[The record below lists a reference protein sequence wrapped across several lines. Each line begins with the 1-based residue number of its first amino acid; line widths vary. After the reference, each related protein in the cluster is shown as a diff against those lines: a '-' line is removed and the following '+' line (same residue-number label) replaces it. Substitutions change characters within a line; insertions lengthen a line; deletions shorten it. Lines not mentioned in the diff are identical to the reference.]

1 MNANRRKT
9 LSQVIDQI
17 EALKGLMETV
27 KADIES
33 IKEAIDTERDDEQE
47 AFDNLPEGL
56 QQAERGQTMEQAVE
70 YLDNASAVI
79 TDLFDAIDGVDFDD
93 VISSIDDAR
102 GQA

>member
-17 EALKGLMETV
+17 EALKSLMETV
-27 KADIES
+27 KTDIES

-70 YLDNASAVI
+70 YLDNASTVI

>member
-1 MNANRRKT
+1 MNVNRRKT
-9 LSQVIDQI
+9 LGQVIDQI
-17 EALKGLMETV
+17 EALKSLMETV

-56 QQAERGQTMEQAVE
+56 QQAERGQAMEQAVE
-70 YLDNASAVI
+70 CLDNASTVI
-79 TDLFDAIDGVDFDD
+79 TDLFDAIDTVDFDD

>member
-9 LSQVIDQI
+9 LGQVIDQI
-17 EALKGLMETV
+17 EALKNLMENF

-33 IKEAIDTERDDEQE
+33 IRETIDAERDNEQE

-70 YLDNASAVI
+70 YLDTASSVI
-79 TDLFDAIDGVDFDD
+79 TDLFDALDGVDFDE

>member
-1 MNANRRKT
+1 MNATRRKT

-17 EALKGLMETV
+17 EALKSLMETV

-33 IKEAIDTERDDEQE
+33 IKETIDSERDDEQE

-56 QQAERGQTMEQAVE
+56 QQAERGQEMEQAVE
-70 YLDNASAVI
+70 YLDNAS
-79 TDLFDAIDGVDFDD
+79 TTLSDLFDAIDGVDFDD
-93 VISSIDDAR
+93 TIRSIDDAR

>member
-9 LSQVIDQI
+9 LGQVIDQI
-17 EALKGLMETV
+17 EALKSLMEQA
-27 KADIES
+27 KADIDS
-33 IKEAIDTERDDEQE
+33 IKETIDTERDDEQE

-56 QQAERGQTMEQAVE
+56 QQAERGQAMEQAVE
-70 YLDNASAVI
+70 CLDNASTALS
-79 TDLFDAIDGVDFDD
+79 DLFDAIDGVDFDD